1 MSATVRSHMKDFGRI
16 SVCGSISAYN
26 DTKPRLVQTC
36 EPDFVFRQIKMEG
49 FLVHR
54 WNDRLGE
61 GTRQMLTWIQEVKF
75 LRNFCA
81 VTLSSTNFV
90 SFQGKIKVRET
101 YTEGFE
107 KMPQAFIDMLTGGN
121 TGKAIVKA

>member
-1 MSATVRSHMKDFGRI
+1 MKDFGRI